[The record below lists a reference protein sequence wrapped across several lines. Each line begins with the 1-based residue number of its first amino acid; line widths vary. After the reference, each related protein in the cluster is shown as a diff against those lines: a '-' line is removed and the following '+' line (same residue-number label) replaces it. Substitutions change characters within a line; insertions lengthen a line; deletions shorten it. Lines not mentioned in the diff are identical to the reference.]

1 MTISVRY
8 GMNTVQLDRPEGTT
22 VGALLADNNAKAVL
36 GYGDNVVPVV
46 EGASVGQEFILGEQD
61 EVVFQ
66 PRAAT
71 KGA

>member
-22 VGALLADNNAKAVL
+22 VGALMIDSNAKSVL

-46 EGASVGQEFILGEQD
+46 EGASVGKEFILGSQD
-61 EVVFQ
+61 EVIFQ

-71 KGA
+71 KGS